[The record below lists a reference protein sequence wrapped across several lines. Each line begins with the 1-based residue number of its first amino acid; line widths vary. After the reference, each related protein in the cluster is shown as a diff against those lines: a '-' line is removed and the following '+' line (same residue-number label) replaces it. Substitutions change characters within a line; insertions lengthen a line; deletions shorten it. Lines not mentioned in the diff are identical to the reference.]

1 MANAP
6 RLARALLALTA
17 VAFVGTLAWLGPR
30 WLEPVPDFGEI
41 IGAISA
47 RKFGEANR
55 LIERYVRM
63 REPSSLSAI
72 LYTFPPDT
80 PEPPA
85 ANLGILVPQGRILSE
100 FLPVVVEDG
109 RPGAEKRTYR
119 ARLEIE
125 GKIPRDVGP
134 GEAGNLTISM
144 PTIVNDS
151 LGPEN
156 AAGRVTVADSDGGTA
171 SAAFEIIGARLQR
184 ELGLRQQVISR
195 IAGELRRES
204 LPPRDV
210 LCAGRLLF
218 ERAPPARR
226 ALARGA
232 RRSRPP
238 RRARPLRRAAAP
250 LLAHRKILT
259 FAGGPG
265 NPFLGIARRR
275 RSAQARGAS
284 AENPGSSDRFRE
296 ESR

>member
-1 MANAP
+1 MPP

-195 IAGELRRES
+195 IAGGNFAVNRYLRAMCFAREGCYSSALLQLDALLREAPGDPDLRAARAHCAERLRRFS
-204 LPPRDV
+204 LT
-210 LCAGRLLF
+210 GK
-218 ERAPPARR
+218 
-226 ALARGA
+226 
-232 RRSRPP
+232 S
-238 RRARPLRRAAAP
+238 
-250 LLAHRKILT
+250 
-259 FAGGPG
+259 
-265 NPFLGIARRR
+265 
-275 RSAQARGAS
+275 
-284 AENPGSSDRFRE
+284 
-296 ESR
+296 